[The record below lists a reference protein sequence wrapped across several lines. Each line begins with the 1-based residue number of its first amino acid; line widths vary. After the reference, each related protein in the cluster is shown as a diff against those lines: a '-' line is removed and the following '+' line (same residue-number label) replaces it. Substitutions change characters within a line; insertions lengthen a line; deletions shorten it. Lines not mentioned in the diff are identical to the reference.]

1 MKILFSLFL
10 FIPILSFSQLDNVPL
25 KDGRVSYEKVIVLD
39 SINDRDLVFNA
50 AKSALV
56 RNANYK
62 YSKIDEDRVAGNITT
77 EITFSF
83 IVNSPLGRWNYNAKS
98 NLSIDVKENRFRIRL
113 YNNTASFILMQQL
126 VNYEFESAYAAQR
139 EAIARGKYNVKK
151 DNVTPW
157 NSRLLGI
164 LEAFSFLVKEGV
176 KDDF

>member
-1 MKILFSLFL
+1 MKVLFSIFL
-10 FIPILSFSQLDNVPL
+10 FIPILSFSQLENVPL
-25 KDGRVSYEKVIVLD
+25 KEGKVSFEKVIVLD
-39 SINDRDLVFNA
+39 SINNKDLVFNA

-126 VNYEFESAYAAQR
+126 VTYEFESAYAVQK
-139 EAIARGKYNVKK
+139 EAIASGKYKVKK

-157 NSRLLGI
+157 NSKLLGI
-164 LEAFSFLVKEGV
+164 LEAFAFLVKDGI
-176 KDDF
+176 KDEF

>member
-1 MKILFSLFL
+1 MKVLLVLLVLSPLI
-10 FIPILSFSQLDNVPL
+10 SFSQLENVPL
-25 KDGRVSYEKVIVLD
+25 KDGKVSYEKVIVLD
-39 SINDRDLVFNA
+39 SINDKELVFNA

-126 VNYEFESAYAAQR
+126 VTYEFESAYAAQR
-139 EAIARGKYNVKK
+139 EAIAKGKYNVKK

-157 NSRLLGI
+157 NSRLMGI
-164 LEAFSFLVKEGV
+164 LEAFSVLVKDGI